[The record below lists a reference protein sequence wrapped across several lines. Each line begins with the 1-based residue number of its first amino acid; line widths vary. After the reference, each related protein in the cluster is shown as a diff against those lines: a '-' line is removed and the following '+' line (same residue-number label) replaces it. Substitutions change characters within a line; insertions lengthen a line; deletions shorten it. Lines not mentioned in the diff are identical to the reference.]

1 MLCDQS
7 ELHGE
12 NCQKR
17 DLTENSFAEFWSKC
31 IDILLN
37 HERNQSAFFFPDGC
51 VQIKIECLC
60 FSLKKIFFENGS
72 TPGVFYSHVVL

>member
-1 MLCDQS
+1 MRGTKVL
-7 ELHGE
+7 
-12 NCQKR
+12 
-17 DLTENSFAEFWSKC
+17 
-31 IDILLN
+31 
-37 HERNQSAFFFPDGC
+37 FFFPDGC